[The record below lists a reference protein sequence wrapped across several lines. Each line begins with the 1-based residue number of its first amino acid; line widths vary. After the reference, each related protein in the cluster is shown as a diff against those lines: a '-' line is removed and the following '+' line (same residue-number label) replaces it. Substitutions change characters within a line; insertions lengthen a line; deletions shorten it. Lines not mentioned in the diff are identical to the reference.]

1 MEVGNFIIN
10 SIGAVGFPIV
20 MCLIIFWYLNEE
32 RKSHTEETATLSK
45 TIEENTKAIVE
56 LKDVCEFLRS
66 GKENE

>member
-1 MEVGNFIIN
+1 MEAGNFIIN

-32 RKSHTEETATLSK
+32 RKSHKEEMDTISK

-56 LKDVCEFLRS
+56 LQDLCKFLK
-66 GKENE
+66 GGN

>member
-1 MEVGNFIIN
+1 METGNFIIN

-32 RKSHTEETATLSK
+32 RKSHKEEMDTISK

-56 LKDVCEFLRS
+56 LQDLCKFLK
-66 GKENE
+66 GGN

>member
-1 MEVGNFIIN
+1 MEAGNFIIN

-32 RKSHTEETATLSK
+32 RKSHKEEMDTLSK

-56 LKDVCEFLRS
+56 LQDLCKFLKG
-66 GKENE
+66 GK

>member
-1 MEVGNFIIN
+1 MEAGNFIIN

-32 RKSHTEETATLSK
+32 RKSHKDEMDTISK

-56 LKDVCEFLRS
+56 LQDLCKFLK
-66 GKENE
+66 GGN

>member
-1 MEVGNFIIN
+1 MEAGNFIIN

-32 RKSHTEETATLSK
+32 RKSHKEEMDTISK

-56 LKDVCEFLRS
+56 LQDLCKFLK
-66 GKENE
+66 GEN